1 MEALPTSYLVET
13 YPAKANSSVCSGHVG
28 KIKAKAQRR
37 PVRRLNNANLTGSSL
52 VDALNKGLATY
63 TGANLSGL
71 DLDRRFF
78 YLGCYRTL
86 QN

>member
-1 MEALPTSYLVET
+1 MPGTTPPSPLHLVER
-13 YPAKANSSVCSGHVG
+13 SGYSQ
-28 KIKAKAQRR
+28 IKAKAQRR